1 MYGGGSPGGIAGA
14 NRGHSS
20 YFNKNGGPMGSSG
33 GANGLPNV
41 GSRGAPGLQKNSRG
55 GFGMGLGA

>member
-1 MYGGGSPGGIAGA
+1 MYGQGSPGGIAGA
-14 NRGHSS
+14 NRGPSS

-33 GANGLPNV
+33 GGGLPNV
-41 GSRGAPGLQKNSRG
+41 ASRGAPGLQKNSRG